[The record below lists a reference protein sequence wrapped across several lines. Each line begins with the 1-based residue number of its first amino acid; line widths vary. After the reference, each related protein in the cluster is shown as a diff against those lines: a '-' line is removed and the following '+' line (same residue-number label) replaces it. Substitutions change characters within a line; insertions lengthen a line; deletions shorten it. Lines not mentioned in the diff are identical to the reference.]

1 MKVCEDKNDIDGVT
15 GTPSK
20 GKEEAKVIRYQ
31 GEPELDKDQASGS
44 KVWVLVNTWP
54 L

>member
-20 GKEEAKVIRYQ
+20 GKEEAKVMKYQ
-31 GEPELDKDQASGS
+31 GELELDIYQASGS
-44 KVWVLVNTWP
+44 RVWVLVNTWP